1 MDRHYFVLE
10 LAHSNIGPV
19 KRIQIT
25 HKTLIYC
32 FCACALIGLA
42 TFGLLSSYVRMV
54 WQVSHY
60 HQLRADFDSLRTR
73 YQNLQRTSREHN
85 EQMASLEALASEVS
99 VAYGINPPASSET
112 SQPSESDSSVQ
123 PSVKESIEQ
132 FNFLKAASYSG
143 IYHRYAFQWQAHSE
157 PSRWP
162 VNGVLRSSFGERAD
176 PFSGEGA
183 FHTGVDLAVPRGTP
197 VHVTADGVV
206 QSAGWSGGYGKLIIV
221 DHGDGLQTY
230 YAHLSQFLVLPG
242 QAVRRGQVIAL
253 SGGTGRATGPHVH
266 YEVRLAGTAVN
277 PYKYMSRLQL
287 MAKLPAHN
295 DLGL

>member
-10 LAHSNIGPV
+10 LAHSNAGPV
-19 KRIQIT
+19 KRIQISR
-25 HKTLIYC
+25 KALVYL
-32 FCACALIGLA
+32 FCASVFLGLV
-42 TFGLLSSYVRMV
+42 TFGLLSSYVRML

-60 HQLRADFDSLRTR
+60 NQLRADFSALRNR
-73 YQNLQRTSREHN
+73 YQSLQRTSREHN

-99 VAYGINPPASSET
+99 VAYGINPPASAET
-112 SQPSESDSSVQ
+112 SQPLETDSSLQ
-123 PSVKESIEQ
+123 PTVKESLEE
-132 FNFLKAASYSG
+132 FNFLRAASYSG
-143 IYHRYAFQWQAHSE
+143 IYHRYALQWQAHSE

-162 VNGVLRSSFGERAD
+162 VNGVLRSSFGERSD

-206 QSAGWSGGYGKLIIV
+206 QSAGWSGGYGKLIVV

-242 QAVRRGQVIAL
+242 QAVRRGQVIGL

-266 YEVRLAGTAVN
+266 YEVRVAGTAVN

-287 MAKLPAHN
+287 MAKLPEHN